1 MHLLASLHNL
11 YPRFWPF
18 ASTLSLSLGAEVA
31 FFSRFLPF
39 VFVLV
44 CPRVA
49 DSAAFL
55 QLGRHCLCHGALRSQ
70 HLSRVC
76 FPNTA
81 QYAALLL
88 PPKSRFLT
96 LAIFAFAFR
105 CLLDYALLLAIGFFF
120 FLVAHAMPVLRVC
133 VFACLRPC
141 SGQIV
146 TCLGLATHLLVSL
159 DCCCCS

>member
-1 MHLLASLHNL
+1 MLFGARVISDFSIDAIAFVVLLILGLLMHVLASLHNL

-18 ASTLSLSLGAEVA
+18 ASTLHLSLGAEVA

-55 QLGRHCLCHGALRSQ
+55 QPGRHCLCHGALRSQ

-76 FPNTA
+76 FPNSMRRCC
-81 QYAALLL
+81 Y
-88 PPKSRFLT
+88 SRKADF
-96 LAIFAFAFR
+96 
-105 CLLDYALLLAIGFFF
+105 
-120 FLVAHAMPVLRVC
+120 
-133 VFACLRPC
+133 
-141 SGQIV
+141 
-146 TCLGLATHLLVSL
+146 
-159 DCCCCS
+159 

>member
-120 FLVAHAMPVLRVC
+120 FFSRACNASLACLRVC
-133 VFACLRPC
+133 L
-141 SGQIV
+141 
-146 TCLGLATHLLVSL
+146 LAALFGSNRHLLGFGYAST
-159 DCCCCS
+159 CFS